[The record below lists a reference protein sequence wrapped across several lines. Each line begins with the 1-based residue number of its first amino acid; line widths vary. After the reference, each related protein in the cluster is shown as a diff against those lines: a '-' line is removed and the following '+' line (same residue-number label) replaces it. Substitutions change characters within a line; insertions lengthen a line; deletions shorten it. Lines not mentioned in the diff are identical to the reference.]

1 MALFKKALLSA
12 VTLFLVVFTGTG
24 YKYAAN
30 CVSGTIVKEL
40 KQTQGRIG
48 LYVMAL
54 QTLMPIYGN
63 LVLMAQGPAPQC
75 GTAANAINLNLLNEP
90 MDVFKHFKNM
100 TQIGALQSLQKG
112 NIHKGYLYVFRS
124 KGYAEYNWIADC
136 VPGPIVKGLD
146 QTGGRIA
153 LYTMALTTILP
164 GLFGDLVYLG
174 EGNNSACVDM
184 MNSINEGNSSVVSI
198 SKVKNNMGMK
208 QIGVLQGLK
217 VADNHKSYIYVF
229 KNKMWN
235 TTNNIMIPGLKE
247 YGLPAD
253 FVMVEHKN
261 GTDHTDTA
269 GGPAHVV

>member
-12 VTLFLVVFTGTG
+12 VTLFLVLFTGTG

-30 CVSGTIVKEL
+30 CVSGTVVKGL

-63 LVLMAQGPAPQC
+63 LVLMAQGPRPQC
-75 GTAANAINLNLLNEP
+75 RTAANVINLNLLNEP
-90 MDVFKHFKNM
+90 MDVFKHFENM
-100 TQIGALQSLQKG
+100 TQIGALQSLQEGDKT
-112 NIHKGYLYVFRS
+112 KGYLYVFRS
-124 KGYAEYNWIADC
+124 KAYTEYNWIADC
-136 VPGPIVKGLD
+136 VPGPIVKGLK

-174 EGNNSACVDM
+174 EGNNSACIDM
-184 MNSINEGNSSVVSI
+184 MNSINMGNNSVLSV
-198 SKVKNNMGMK
+198 SKVKKNIGMK
-208 QIGVLQGLK
+208 EIGVLQGLQ
-217 VADNHKSYIYVF
+217 VADKDKSYIYVF

-235 TTNNIMIPGLKE
+235 STNNIMIPGLKE

-253 FVMVEHKN
+253 FVMVQHKN